1 MSYDEV
7 IEKERLDAIDALE
20 AAEKAL
26 EARADEIYADSTMVG
41 DMMLSIADTHS
52 KNHDINDDNIIHELV
67 INAILNKNDPVK
79 LAVAIEKFRGIYYKH
94 SYELAEKELN

>member
-1 MSYDEV
+1 MDY
-7 IEKERLDAIDALE
+7 EKQRLDQEDARI

-26 EARADEIYADSTMVG
+26 EARADEIYADSKMIG
-41 DMMLSIADTHS
+41 AMMLSIADTHS
-52 KNHDINDDNIIHELV
+52 KNHDINDDNITHELV

>member
-7 IEKERLDAIDALE
+7 IEKQRLDAIDAQE
-20 AAEKAL
+20 TAEKAL
-26 EARADEIYADSTMVG
+26 ESRADEIYADSKMVG

-52 KNHDINDDNIIHELV
+52 KTYDINDDNIVHELV
-67 INAILNKNDPVK
+67 ISTILNENDPVK

-94 SYELAEKELN
+94 SYAIAEKELN